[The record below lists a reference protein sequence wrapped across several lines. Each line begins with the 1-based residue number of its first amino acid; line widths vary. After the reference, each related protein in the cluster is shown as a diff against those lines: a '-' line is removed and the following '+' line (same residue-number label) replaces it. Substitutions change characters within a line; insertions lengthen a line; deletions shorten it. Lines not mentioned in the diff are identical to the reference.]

1 MSKLEE
7 LVATMRKL
15 GVTRLRMDGE
25 SICEVELS
33 PTQESPEPIPPSA
46 GDGDVDPPF
55 TPAMLA
61 TEGKCVRCKKLPAEG
76 LVPGHCRQCGK
87 LAVAGVPDGN

>member
-33 PTQESPEPIPPSA
+33 PTQESPEPIPPSD
-46 GDGDVDPPF
+46 GDGDVDPTF
-55 TPAMLA
+55 DPAILA
-61 TEGKCVRCKKLPAEG
+61 AEGRCVRCKKLPAEG
-76 LVPGHCRQCGK
+76 LVPGHCRKCGK
-87 LAVAGVPDGN
+87 MTANGN